1 MLLLHHSL
9 HNMVWQ
15 NSYAIEFQKIMHLM
29 TLLGSMYNK
38 MHPMAFSR
46 SPSLSSFA
54 DCVTFN
60 YLALVLFCFSL
71 ILVFLIC
78 IMYHAQVKIIKCLVE
93 NIVVDISFNQV
104 GGLCTL
110 CFLEEV
116 CSYFQIQNNLYV
128 QTSCSKIYHLYVNT
142 VRILY

>member
-1 MLLLHHSL
+1 M
-9 HNMVWQ
+9 
-15 NSYAIEFQKIMHLM
+15 EFQKIMHLK
-29 TLLGSMYNK
+29 TLLSSMYNK
-38 MHPMAFSR
+38 MHPMPFSR
-46 SPSLSSFA
+46 SPPLSSFA

-60 YLALVLFCFSL
+60 YLALVLFCLSL
-71 ILVFLIC
+71 ILVFLLC

-116 CSYFQIQNNLYV
+116 CSYFQIYHNLYM
-128 QTSCSKIYHLYVNT
+128 QTSCSKVYHLYVNT
-142 VRILY
+142 VRNLY